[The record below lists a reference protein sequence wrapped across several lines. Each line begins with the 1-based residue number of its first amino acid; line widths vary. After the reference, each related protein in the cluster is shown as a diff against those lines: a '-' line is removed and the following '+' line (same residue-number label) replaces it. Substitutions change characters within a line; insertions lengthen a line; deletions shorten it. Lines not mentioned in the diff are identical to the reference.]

1 MQHGRHSRESGNP
14 GKHWIP
20 CRARN
25 DNQIKRLL
33 LLSLDLGLS
42 YFKKRNLYT
51 METIKIKELISDL
64 QDFYLLSIR
73 GFTGAVK
80 RPFYFRDFI
89 EQMDYAGAGSFL
101 IVFLVSLF
109 IGMALSLQL
118 SAELSA
124 LGLKIY
130 TGKIVGISII
140 REIGPVTAALVFA
153 GRVGSGMASELGS
166 MILGHQVDS
175 LRVFGVDPIKKLV
188 TPRILSSLVML
199 PALTILGDAISLFGG
214 YYIAVFV
221 SHQSGAF
228 YWSSVRN
235 VLTFENVFSGAV
247 KPFIFGYLI
256 ACISCYM
263 GLSTKGGSKGLRR
276 STTSAVVISIVMI
289 IVSDFILTRVLLYAL
304 GFSV

>member
-1 MQHGRHSRESGNP
+1 M
-14 GKHWIP
+14 
-20 CRARN
+20 
-25 DNQIKRLL
+25 IKL
-33 LLSLDLGLS
+33 
-42 YFKKRNLYT
+42 
-51 METIKIKELISDL
+51 KELISDL

-73 GFTGAVK
+73 GLSGIIK
-80 RPFYFRDFI
+80 RPFYYKDLV
-89 EQMDYAGAGSFL
+89 EQMDYAGAGSFF

-118 SAELSA
+118 SAELST
-124 LGLKIY
+124 LGLKMY

-175 LRVFGVDPIKKLV
+175 LRVFGVDPMKKLI
-188 TPRILSSLVML
+188 TPRIWSSIIML
-199 PALTILGDAISLFGG
+199 PALTVIGDAVSLFGG

-221 SHQSGAF
+221 SHQSGTF
-228 YWSSVRN
+228 YWSSVRD
-235 VLTFENVFSGAV
+235 VLTFENVFSGTA

-256 ACISCYM
+256 ACIGCYM
-263 GLSTKGGSKGLRR
+263 GLSTKGGSKGLRQ
-276 STTSAVVISIVMI
+276 STTMAVVISIVMI
-289 IVSDFILTRVLLYAL
+289 IVSDFVLTRILLYAL